1 MKIAVIGAGS
11 WGTAV
16 GSLLA
21 KKDYDVRLWAMEKE
35 VASGINENHKNPL
48 YLSEIDLPDRLTADT
63 DITKVIRNADIVV
76 LVVVSHALRGVIKE
90 AKESIDDDMILVS
103 LIKGIET
110 DTHMRMSEV
119 VKDELGKDAE
129 SRLAVLSGPNHA
141 EEVSREIPSATVI
154 GSDNESVGKVLQDI
168 FMTSYFR
175 VYTNPDII
183 GVELAGATKNIV
195 AIAAGMSD
203 GLGFGDNSKASLMTR
218 GLAEI
223 TRLGVSIGA
232 NPLTFSGLA
241 GVGDLVVTC
250 FSDLS
255 RNRYVGEQVAKGRS
269 LDEVTTRMN
278 MVAEGVMTT
287 KAVEQMRKKLGKTM
301 PITEFV
307 YKVLYMGKSAEEC
320 VNELMAR
327 TATEEVKE
335 VYVPP
340 KAK

>member
-48 YLSEIDLPDRLTADT
+48 YLSEIDLPERLTADT

-110 DTHMRMSEV
+110 DTNMRMSEV
-119 VKDELGKDAE
+119 VKDELGKDIE

-141 EEVSREIPSATVI
+141 EEVSREIPSATVV

-223 TRLGVSIGA
+223 TRLGVSLGA

-269 LDEVTTRMN
+269 LDEVTTHMN

-307 YKVLYMGKSAEEC
+307 YKVLYMGKNAEEC
-320 VNELMAR
+320 VNELMTR